1 MRYHEKTFSFLL
13 VPTNLTNEK
22 KCGTLIDRINR
33 MDVKTRQTVLQNL
46 SFSLNAT
53 IPVFLMMVFGG
64 LMKKK
69 VNLLDDHTTGKLNQ
83 FVFKALVPALLFMD
97 LSQADFRSVWDGKF
111 VLFCFCATFL
121 SIGIAFLLSLPRK
134 SWSERGEIIQ
144 ASYRSS
150 AAILGIAFVNNIY
163 GHATMAA
170 LMIVGTV
177 PLYNVA
183 AVLILSLTAP
193 HDGEKP
199 SARKLLLRTLR
210 DVATNPIILG
220 ILAGMLWSVLKIPQ
234 PVILQKSVSYL
245 GNMATPLA
253 LIALGASF
261 QLKSAKGKLGLTL
274 GISAVKAVSV
284 LRSVSAGGG
293 RLGFRTE
300 KLIAILIML
309 GSATTCSCFVMAKNM
324 KHEGTIT
331 ACTVMMTTL
340 LSAFSL
346 TMWLFVLKSLGYI

>member
-1 MRYHEKTFSFLL
+1 MRYTDRQNKSNGCENHADCTAKPFFQPKRHHSRIFDDGIRQSDEKSKLVGRPHHREIEPVRVQGTAAGAAVHGL
-13 VPTNLTNEK
+13 VP
-22 KCGTLIDRINR
+22 
-33 MDVKTRQTVLQNL
+33 
-46 SFSLNAT
+46 
-53 IPVFLMMVFGG
+53 GG
-64 LMKKK
+64 FPLG
-69 VNLLDDHTTGKLNQ
+69 LG
-83 FVFKALVPALLFMD
+83 
-97 LSQADFRSVWDGKF
+97 RKF

-253 LIALGASF
+253 LIAWVRHS
-261 QLKSAKGKLGLTL
+261 S
-274 GISAVKAVSV
+274 
-284 LRSVSAGGG
+284 
-293 RLGFRTE
+293 
-300 KLIAILIML
+300 
-309 GSATTCSCFVMAKNM
+309 
-324 KHEGTIT
+324 
-331 ACTVMMTTL
+331 
-340 LSAFSL
+340 
-346 TMWLFVLKSLGYI
+346 